1 MSLATSQEISNF
13 PTLSEHGRAMLDFM
27 TEHPSAPTFR
37 NQSGNRLLE
46 NEVEELREF
55 EKKHIGQPITWA
67 PGLEPDWLRQFIAHV
82 FTHVPHYR
90 ALGSAPQKF
99 ADIPTINRAD
109 LAADIAAF
117 VPDTV
122 PLERLINFRTTGTT
136 GHPMLIASHPVVA
149 ARYLTFHKRA
159 LLLNGITLRHGRG
172 QVGVVLVGFQQRCF
186 TYTSVTPTMDDS
198 GLAKINL
205 HVDDWREPEDRA
217 RYLDALAPEVMTGD
231 PLSFAELTKLE
242 LTKLPRALISVSM
255 ALSAGMRQMLE
266 ARFHC
271 PVLDIYSLNEV
282 GPVAVYDAAVG
293 GHLLLQPELYVEILD
308 SKGQPVATGQRG
320 EICLSGGFNFCMP
333 LLRYRTGD
341 FASMAISAKGPMLV
355 GLAGRSPVRF
365 QTRTGAWVNNIDITH
380 ALQALPLPQYGFHQ
394 RADGSCV
401 IRLAASVMYLAEDAK
416 QALAGLFD
424 IRQLTV
430 ETITTDNKI
439 LQYTSD
445 LEGAY
450 P

>member
-1 MSLATSQEISNF
+1 MSSGAPQEISNY
-13 PTLSEHGRAMLDFM
+13 PTLSGHGKAMLDFM
-27 TEHPSAPTFR
+27 AEHPSAPTFR
-37 NQSGNRLLE
+37 NQSGNRLLDH
-46 NEVEELREF
+46 EVAELREF
-55 EKKHIGQPITWA
+55 EQKHIHQPITWT
-67 PGLEPDWLRQFIAHV
+67 PGLIPDWLRQFIAHV
-82 FTHVPHYR
+82 FTHVPYYR
-90 ALGSAPQKF
+90 ALGSAPQQF
-99 ADIPTINRAD
+99 TDIPTISRAD

-159 LLLNGITLRHGRG
+159 LLLNGIRLRHGRG

-231 PLSFAELTKLE
+231 PLSFAELAKLE
-242 LTKLPRALISVSM
+242 LTNLPRALISVSM
-255 ALSAGMRQMLE
+255 AMSAGMRQMLE
-266 ARFHC
+266 TRFRC

-293 GHLLLQPELYVEILD
+293 GHLLLQPELYVEVLD
-308 SKGQPVATGQRG
+308 SNDQPVEAGQRG

-341 FASMAISAKGPMLV
+341 FAAMASSVKGPMLLD
-355 GLAGRSPVRF
+355 LAGRSPVRF

-401 IRLAASVMYLAEDAK
+401 IRLAASVMYLAEDAR

-430 ETITTDNKI
+430 ETIMTDNKI

-450 P
+450 S